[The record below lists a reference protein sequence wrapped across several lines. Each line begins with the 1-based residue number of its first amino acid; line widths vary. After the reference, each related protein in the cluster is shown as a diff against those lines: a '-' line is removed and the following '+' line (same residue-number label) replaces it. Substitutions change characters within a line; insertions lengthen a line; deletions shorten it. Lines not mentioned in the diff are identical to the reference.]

1 MHLTRYT
8 LVILTVVL
16 AVSAFPAPA
25 FGQAISVPDAAVA
38 RTTSSIFPTNA
49 LAEPNS
55 STANA
60 AEIATITQMENAA
73 VKADIAGDSTFVEK
87 NYADNFT
94 SGSSWGN
101 WETKQS
107 ILTDMKDSKQNKTNS
122 EAISDMSVRVYGDTA
137 IATYKSTYDSL
148 YHGDRR
154 ARTIL
159 STDTFVRQN
168 GTWKQVASHSSEL
181 AK

>member
-1 MHLTRYT
+1 MRLTRHT
-8 LVILTVVL
+8 FVILAVAL
-16 AVSAFPAPA
+16 AISAFPATA
-25 FGQAISVPDAAVA
+25 LGQTNSADADAAAVA
-38 RTTSSIFPTNA
+38 TITRM
-49 LAEPNS
+49 ENS
-55 STANA
+55 S
-60 AEIATITQMENAA
+60 
-73 VKADIAGDSTFVEK
+73 VKADMAGDSSFVEK
-87 NYADNFT
+87 NYAENFT
-94 SGSSWGN
+94 GGSSWGN

-107 ILTDMKDSKQNKTNS
+107 ILADMKDGKNNKTNS
-122 EAISDMSVRVYGDTA
+122 EAISEVSVRVYGDTA

-168 GTWKQVASHSSEL
+168 GSWKQVASHSSEL

>member
-1 MHLTRYT
+1 MRLTRSMF
-8 LVILTVVL
+8 VMFAVVL
-16 AVSAFPAPA
+16 AVAAFPLTTL
-25 FGQAISVPDAAVA
+25 GQTSSADAAAV
-38 RTTSSIFPTNA
+38 
-49 LAEPNS
+49 
-55 STANA
+55 
-60 AEIATITQMENAA
+60 ATITQMENAS
-73 VKADIAGDSTFVEK
+73 VKADLAGDSSYVQK

-94 SGSSWGN
+94 GGSSWGN

-107 ILTDMKDSKQNKTNS
+107 ILADMKDSKSNKTTS
-122 EAISDMSVRVYGDTA
+122 ETISEVSVRVYGDTA

-159 STDTFVRQN
+159 TTDTFVRQN
-168 GTWKQVASHSSEL
+168 GSWKQVASHSSEL